1 MTAPPTSDLAGHKRL
16 AERVNLALDTCM
28 ESQAVEFMAS
38 QPWKSLMW
46 GIIKTTNAMGN
57 LRDGGI
63 IVIGVSQH
71 EESWEPTGMNEA
83 DLKTYDVDKIV
94 DQVNAHVSPY

>member
-1 MTAPPTSDLAGHKRL
+1 MTAPPSSDLAGHKRL

-38 QPWKSLMW
+38 QPWKTLMS
-46 GIIKTTNAMGN
+46 GIIKTACSMGN

-63 IVIGVSQH
+63 ILIGVSQR
-71 EESWEPTGMNEA
+71 EESWHPTAMNEA
-83 DLKTYDVDKIV
+83 DLKTNHLDKIV
-94 DQVNAHVSPY
+94 HKVTAHLPP